1 MSFNVPSPGE
11 GYVPAYQVSSIPYV
25 TSSTITLGQVK
36 QISFGNVTRFITF
49 SNTSQASQVIA
60 VAFTENGFKP
70 ANSNYF
76 ILSGTNSYSAEIR
89 TDRVFIS
96 GAAGAGA
103 SFTVV
108 AGLTAI
114 PVSNFLPITGSNGY
128 LGVG

>member
-11 GYVPAYQVSSIPYV
+11 GFVPAYQVSAIPYV
-25 TSSTITLGQVK
+25 TSSTVALGQIK
-36 QISFGNVTRFITF
+36 KIEFGNVTRFITF
-49 SNTSQASQVIA
+49 SNTSQASSVIA
-60 VAFTENGFKP
+60 FAFTENGFKP

-76 ILSGTNSYSAEIR
+76 ILSGTSSYTTDIR

-96 GAAGAGA
+96 GSVGAV
-103 SFTVV
+103 SNFTVI
-108 AGLTAI
+108 AGLTSI

>member
-11 GYVPAYQVSSIPYV
+11 GFVPAYQVSSIPYV
-25 TSSTITLGQVK
+25 TSSTVTLGQIK

-49 SNTSQASQVIA
+49 SNTGQASQVIA
-60 VAFTENGFKP
+60 FAFTENAFKV

-76 ILSGTNSYSAEIR
+76 ILSGAKDYTADIR
-89 TDRVFIS
+89 TDRIYVS
-96 GAAGAGA
+96 GVTPG

-108 AGLTAI
+108 AGLTSI
-114 PVSNFLPITGSNGY
+114 PVSNFLTITGSNGY